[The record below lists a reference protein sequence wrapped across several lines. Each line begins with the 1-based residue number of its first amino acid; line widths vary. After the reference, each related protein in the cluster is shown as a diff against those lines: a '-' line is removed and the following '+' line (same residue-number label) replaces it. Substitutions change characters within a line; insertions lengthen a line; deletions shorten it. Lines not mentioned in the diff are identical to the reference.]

1 MEHILERILF
11 VEDDEDIRE
20 VVTFV
25 LGTAGRYIVTAS
37 ENGVAAL
44 HALKTFQPDIILS
57 DVMMPRMDGV
67 TLLKKLKQTPKLSDI
82 PLVFLTARTQ
92 PHDVAHYKALGAA
105 EVLCKPFDPILLID
119 RLEKIWQGLVSSPRA
134 SEELMP

>member
-37 ENGVAAL
+37 EHGVAAL

-67 TLLKKLKQTPKLSDI
+67 TLLKTLKQTPELSAI

-92 PHDVAHYKALGAA
+92 PHDVAHYKAMGAV

-119 RLEKIWQGLVSSPRA
+119 RLEKIWQGLVSSSRA
-134 SEELMP
+134 SEEML